1 MSVGIL
7 AHLLGKRPFRELAAK
22 VAAFD
27 FPYVQ
32 LALSKAVSDVDFSL
46 GKISP
51 GLACE
56 VGGAFADQGVRIAVL
71 GCYASLIDL
80 DEESYRH
87 NVDRFKEHLRHARHF
102 GAPIVAT
109 EVGKPADASRLP
121 EYWERLHHALE
132 ELVEEAERWG
142 VTIGLEAAQGHL
154 IDSPETMAQ
163 TLERFPSSCV
173 GVVIDP
179 CNLMNAGNFSR
190 QDEVIQTAFD
200 LFGPRIVSAHAKD
213 LRRGANGELFETAA
227 GLGELNYPLFW
238 KLLEQYKP
246 RGFVTLEA
254 VTEAQCAAAAQFVR
268 EGRAA
273 AANPTIQG

>member
-7 AHLLGKRPFRELAAK
+7 AHLLGKQPFRELAAK
-22 VAAFD
+22 VEAFD
-27 FPYVQ
+27 FSCVQ
-32 LALSKAVSDVDFSL
+32 LALSKAISDVDSSL

-51 GLACE
+51 GLASE
-56 VGGAFADQGVRIAVL
+56 IGGAFADHRVRIAVL

-80 DEESYRH
+80 EEESYRH

-109 EVGKPADASRLP
+109 EVGKPVDVSRLP
-121 EYWERLHHALE
+121 EYWERLHRALE

-154 IDSPETMAQ
+154 IDSPEIMAQ

-179 CNLMNAGNFSR
+179 CNLMNADNFAR

-200 LFGPRIVSAHAKD
+200 LLGPRIVSAHAKD
-213 LRRGANGELFETAA
+213 LRRGANGELIETAA

-238 KLLEQYKP
+238 RLLEQHKP

-254 VTEAQCAAAAQFVR
+254 VTEEQCAAAAQFVR
-268 EGRAA
+268 DGRAVA
-273 AANPTIQG
+273 AANATI